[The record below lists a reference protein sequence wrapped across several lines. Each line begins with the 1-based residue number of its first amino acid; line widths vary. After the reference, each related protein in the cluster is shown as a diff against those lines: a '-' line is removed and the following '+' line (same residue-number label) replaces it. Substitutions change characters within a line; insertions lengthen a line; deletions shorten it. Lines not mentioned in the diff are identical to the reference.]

1 MYNAEVFIGNPV
13 GGHTLLST
21 IMPLVTYVFPRIFP
35 LEVIINHYSGVK
47 YNLNKHTINPT
58 PRQGLYMGPSRP
70 AGCRVGP
77 FHGPRG

>member
-21 IMPLVTYVFPRIFP
+21 IMPLVTYVFPKIFP
-35 LEVIINHYSGVK
+35 LEVITVELSTT
-47 YNLNKHTINPT
+47 LNKHTINPT
-58 PRQGLYMGPSRP
+58 PGWGLYMGPSRP
-70 AGCRVGP
+70 AGRRVGP